1 MEVLFEDKLGES
13 EEGNH
18 RKHLRGKHATYTE
31 EELDSRQEYVQCVTG
46 TLRKSV
52 QMFLDL
58 Q

>member
-18 RKHLRGKHATYTE
+18 RKHLRGKHVTYT
-31 EELDSRQEYVQCVTG
+31 EELDSRQEYGQCVTG